1 MKRRQPYKFTI
12 KKISPWSVMSTI
24 LGSVSLISMILAI
37 IFTFR
42 NHGEARIG
50 YGLTSI
56 LALIFS
62 GTGMGLGIKT
72 RLEKDM
78 YYIFA
83 NIGIVINGIVLAFLI
98 YILVLG
104 FM

>member
-1 MKRRQPYKFTI
+1 MRRRQPYKFTI

-24 LGSVSLISMILAI
+24 LGVIALISMILAI

-42 NHGEARIG
+42 NQGDAKIG
-50 YGLTSI
+50 YGMTAI

-62 GTGMGLGIKT
+62 GTGEVLGIKT
-72 RLEKDM
+72 RMERDM

-83 NIGIVINGIVLAFLI
+83 NIGIVLNGLMLAFLI

-104 FM
+104 IV

>member
-1 MKRRQPYKFTI
+1 
-12 KKISPWSVMSTI
+12 MSTI
-24 LGSVSLISMILAI
+24 LGVIALISMILAI
-37 IFTFR
+37 VFTFR
-42 NHGEARIG
+42 NQGDAKIG
-50 YGLTSI
+50 YGMTAI

-62 GTGMGLGIKT
+62 GTGEVLGIKT

-83 NIGIVINGIVLAFLI
+83 NIGIVLNGIMLAFLI

-104 FM
+104 IV

>member
-1 MKRRQPYKFTI
+1 MKRRKPYKFTI

-24 LGSVSLISMILAI
+24 LGALSLLSMVLAI

-42 NHGEARIG
+42 NQGEAKVG
-50 YGLTSI
+50 YGMTAV
-56 LALIFS
+56 LALLFS
-62 GTGMGLGIKT
+62 GTGLFLGIRT

-83 NIGIVINGIVLAFLI
+83 NIGIILNVLMLAFII

-104 FM
+104 VI

>member
-24 LGSVSLISMILAI
+24 LGAISLISMVLAI
-37 IFTFR
+37 IFTFQ
-42 NHGEARIG
+42 NQGTAKPG
-50 YGLTSI
+50 YGLTAI

-62 GTGMGLGIKT
+62 GAGLVLGIRT
-72 RLEKDM
+72 RFEKDM

-83 NIGIVINGIVLAFLI
+83 NIGIALNGCMLAFLI

-104 FM
+104 II